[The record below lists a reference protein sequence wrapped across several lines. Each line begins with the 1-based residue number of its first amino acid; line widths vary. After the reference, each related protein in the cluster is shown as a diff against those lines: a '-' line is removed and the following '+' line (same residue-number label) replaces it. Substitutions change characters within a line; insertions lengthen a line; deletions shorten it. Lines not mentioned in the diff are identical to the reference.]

1 MQSSPQD
8 PSLRPLLWL
17 VAAALFIQTLDSTI
31 VNTALPAMAQ
41 AMGESALAV
50 HGIVVSYTL
59 TMALLIPA
67 SGWLADRFGTK
78 RVFSLSLVLFAIGS
92 LLCALSGQLETL
104 IAARVVQGMGASMLM
119 PVGRLAVLRAVPRS
133 EFLAAISFIAMPG
146 LLGPLV
152 GPSLGGW
159 LVEYATWHWI
169 FLINLPVCAAGLYMA
184 RRYLPDF
191 RADVPTRF
199 DLMGYALLATALL
212 MLSVSLELLSA
223 RSFSAIWPVMG
234 LSTCALC
241 SAAYVW
247 HAQRQKRSPHP
258 PLFALSL
265 LRVTSLRIGLM
276 GNVAS
281 RLGSAGMSYVIPLM
295 LQLPLGNSPARA
307 GVLMMPVA
315 AASILAKRL
324 ATGLIGRLGYRRV
337 LMGNT
342 LCIGLCIISLSALDK
357 NTPLLW
363 LLGNLSVF
371 GMCNSLQYTAMNTI
385 SLKDVSAQQASSAN
399 TLLSV
404 VQMGAISLGL
414 AVAAVTLG
422 LYSQAM
428 GVGPG
433 NPNLMRAFRATYL
446 TLGSLTMLS
455 SFIFAQLPRD
465 SQQPHAEEK
474 TEELLAD

>member
-1 MQSSPQD
+1 MESSPQT
-8 PSLRPLLWL
+8 PHLRPLLWL

-31 VNTALPAMAQ
+31 VNTALPAMAA

-92 LLCALSGQLETL
+92 LLCAASSQLEAL
-104 IAARVVQGMGASMLM
+104 IAARVVQGMGAAMLM

-133 EFLAAISFIAMPG
+133 EFLAAISFIAVPG

-159 LVEYATWHWI
+159 LVEYASWHWI
-169 FLINLPVCAAGLYMA
+169 FLINLPICALGLYLA
-184 RRYLPDF
+184 KRYLPDF
-191 RADVPTRF
+191 RASSPPPF
-199 DLMGYALLATALL
+199 DAWGYGLLAGALLA
-212 MLSVSLELLSA
+212 LSVSLELLSA
-223 RSFSAIWPVMG
+223 RSFGLLWPALG
-234 LSTCALC
+234 LLLCIVC
-241 SAAYVW
+241 SAAYFF
-247 HAQRQKRSPHP
+247 HAKKQRHGH

-265 LRVTSLRIGLM
+265 FRVTSLRIGLI
-276 GNVAS
+276 GNVAT
-281 RLGSAGMSYVIPLM
+281 RLGSSGMSYVIPLM

-307 GVLMMPVA
+307 GLLMMPIA
-315 AASILAKRL
+315 IASIAAKRA

-337 LMGNT
+337 LVGNT
-342 LCIGLCIISLSALDK
+342 LCIGLCIISFAFLSRS
-357 NTPLLW
+357 TPLP
-363 LLGNLSVF
+363 LLLASLSLF
-371 GMCNSLQYTAMNTI
+371 GLCNSLQYTAMNTV
-385 SLKDVSAQQASSAN
+385 SLKDVSEAQASSAN

-414 AVAAVTLG
+414 AAAAVTLG

-428 GVGPG
+428 DLQADSPD
-433 NPNLMRAFRATYL
+433 LMRAFRATFL
-446 TLGSLTMLS
+446 TLGGLTIAS
-455 SFIFAQLPRD
+455 SWIFRRLPAQQDEIMRD
-465 SQQPHAEEK
+465 LQGDVVE
-474 TEELLAD
+474 

>member
-1 MQSSPQD
+1 MTSAPQT
-8 PSLRPLLWL
+8 PHLRPLLWL

-67 SGWLADRFGTK
+67 SGWLADRWGTR
-78 RVFSLSLVLFAIGS
+78 RVFTASLVLFAIGS
-92 LLCALSGQLETL
+92 LLCAVSSQLAAL
-104 IAARVVQGMGASMLM
+104 IAARVVQGMGAAMLM

-159 LVEYATWHWI
+159 LVEYASWHWI
-169 FLINLPVCAAGLYMA
+169 FLINLPICAIGLYLA

-191 RADVPTRF
+191 RAEVLAPF
-199 DLMGYALLATALL
+199 DAKGYALLAGALL
-212 MLSVSLELLSA
+212 ALSISLELLSA
-223 RSFSAIWPVMG
+223 RSFAWFWPALG
-234 LSTCALC
+234 LLLCLVC
-241 SAAYVW
+241 SAGYYR
-247 HAQRQKRSPHP
+247 HARRQRHQH

-265 LRVTSLRIGLM
+265 FRVTSLRIGLI
-276 GNVAS
+276 GNVAT
-281 RLGSAGMSYVIPLM
+281 RLGSSGMSYAIPLM

-307 GVLMMPVA
+307 GLLMMPIA
-315 AASILAKRL
+315 LASIAAKRA

-337 LMGNT
+337 LVGNT
-342 LCIGLCIISLSALDK
+342 LCIGLCIISFAFLSRATPLPLLLASLSA
-357 NTPLLW
+357 
-363 LLGNLSVF
+363 F
-371 GMCNSLQYTAMNTI
+371 GLCNSLQYTAMNTV
-385 SLKDVSAQQASSAN
+385 SLKDVSEAQASSAN

-414 AVAAVTLG
+414 AAAAVTLG

-428 GVGPG
+428 DLQADSPD
-433 NPNLMRAFRATYL
+433 LMRAFRATFL
-446 TLGSLTMLS
+446 TLGTLTLAS
-455 SFIFAQLPRD
+455 SWIFKGLPAQHPDPQRHLRGD
-465 SQQPHAEEK
+465 GVE
-474 TEELLAD
+474 

>member
-1 MQSSPQD
+1 MESSPQT
-8 PSLRPLLWL
+8 PHLRPLLWL

-31 VNTALPAMAQ
+31 VNTALPAMAA

-92 LLCALSGQLETL
+92 LLCAASSQLEAL
-104 IAARVVQGMGASMLM
+104 IAARVVQGMGAAMLM

-133 EFLAAISFIAMPG
+133 EFLAAISFIAVPG

-159 LVEYATWHWI
+159 LVEYASWHWI
-169 FLINLPVCAAGLYMA
+169 FLINLPICTLGLYLA

-191 RADVPTRF
+191 RASSPPPF
-199 DLMGYALLATALL
+199 DARGYSLLAGALLA
-212 MLSVSLELLSA
+212 LSVSLELLSA
-223 RSFSAIWPVMG
+223 RSFGLLWPALG
-234 LSTCALC
+234 LPLCIVC
-241 SAAYVW
+241 SAAYFF
-247 HAQRQKRSPHP
+247 HAKKQRHGH

-265 LRVTSLRIGLM
+265 FRVTSLRIGLI
-276 GNVAS
+276 GNVAT
-281 RLGSAGMSYVIPLM
+281 RLGSSGMSYVIPLM

-307 GVLMMPVA
+307 GLLMMPIA
-315 AASILAKRL
+315 IASIAAKRA

-337 LMGNT
+337 LVGNT
-342 LCIGLCIISLSALDK
+342 LCIGLCIISFAFLSRS
-357 NTPLLW
+357 TPLP
-363 LLGNLSVF
+363 LLLASLALF
-371 GMCNSLQYTAMNTI
+371 GLCNSLQYTAMNTV
-385 SLKDVSAQQASSAN
+385 SLKDVSEAQASSAN

-414 AVAAVTLG
+414 AAAAVTLG

-428 GVGPG
+428 GLQADSPDV
-433 NPNLMRAFRATYL
+433 MRAFRATFL
-446 TLGSLTMLS
+446 TLGGLTIAS
-455 SFIFAQLPRD
+455 SWIFRHLPSSQDERQRD
-465 SQQPHAEEK
+465 LHGHVQGDVVE
-474 TEELLAD
+474 

>member
-1 MQSSPQD
+1 MESSPQT
-8 PSLRPLLWL
+8 PHLRPLLWL

-31 VNTALPAMAQ
+31 VNTALPAMAA

-92 LLCALSGQLETL
+92 LLCAASSQLEAL
-104 IAARVVQGMGASMLM
+104 IAARVVQGMGAAMLM

-133 EFLAAISFIAMPG
+133 EFLAAISFIAVPG

-159 LVEYATWHWI
+159 LVEYASWHWI
-169 FLINLPVCAAGLYMA
+169 FLINLPICALGLYLA
-184 RRYLPDF
+184 KRYLPDF
-191 RADVPTRF
+191 RANSPPPF
-199 DLMGYALLATALL
+199 DAWGYGLLAGALLA
-212 MLSVSLELLSA
+212 LSVSLELLSA
-223 RSFSAIWPVMG
+223 RSFGLLWPALG
-234 LSTCALC
+234 LLLCIVC
-241 SAAYVW
+241 SAAYFF
-247 HAQRQKRSPHP
+247 HAKKQRHGH

-265 LRVTSLRIGLM
+265 FRVTSLRIGLI
-276 GNVAS
+276 GNVAT
-281 RLGSAGMSYVIPLM
+281 RLGSSGMSYVIPLM

-307 GVLMMPVA
+307 GLLMMPIA
-315 AASILAKRL
+315 IASIAAKRA

-337 LMGNT
+337 LVGNT
-342 LCIGLCIISLSALDK
+342 LCIGLCIISFAFLSRS
-357 NTPLLW
+357 TPLP
-363 LLGNLSVF
+363 LLLASLSLF
-371 GMCNSLQYTAMNTI
+371 GLCNSLQYTAMNTV
-385 SLKDVSAQQASSAN
+385 SLKDVSEAQASSAN

-414 AVAAVTLG
+414 AAAAVTLG

-428 GVGPG
+428 DLQADSPD
-433 NPNLMRAFRATYL
+433 LMRAFRATFL
-446 TLGSLTMLS
+446 TLGGLTIAS
-455 SFIFAQLPRD
+455 SWIFRRLPAQQDEIMRD
-465 SQQPHAEEK
+465 LQGDVVE
-474 TEELLAD
+474 